1 MIIKSPTRKYTI
13 MKSSTVFITGS
24 TGLLGINTINELLHS
39 GYHVIALARSLN
51 KATHVLPTQHPNLQI
66 MIGDL
71 TTPEMWIPQLNN
83 IDYMIH
89 AGAYFRESS
98 NRPEDKHPLQQ
109 INVES
114 SVTLY
119 KAAETIGVKRFIFIS
134 SSGTI
139 GERTDGLPSTEVD
152 LPTERSLNNWYF
164 HSKVKAEA
172 ALKTVT
178 STSTCELVTILPGWM
193 FGPNDVAPTG
203 AGKLVKRFLAT
214 KQLQLVEG
222 CVSIADARDVATAIV
237 KALTLGQPNQRYAV
251 AGTPTTISALGNT
264 LQQVVGSGTVQIL
277 PFYFALCLGWVL
289 EGITRLLQQ
298 PNPIPPVGLYTL
310 KNGVS
315 INSTLAQQ
323 TFGVTFRPLHQ
334 TLTDTVAYFQQ
345 QQC

>member
-1 MIIKSPTRKYTI
+1 

-24 TGLLGINTINELLHS
+24 TGLLGINTIHELLLA
-39 GYHVIALARSLN
+39 GYNVIALARSLQ
-51 KATHVLPTQHPNLQI
+51 KATQVLPIQHPNLQLI
-66 MIGDL
+66 IGDL
-71 TTPEMWIPQLNN
+71 TTPETWIPQLNN

-139 GERTDGLPSTEVD
+139 GERTDGLPSTELD
-152 LPTERSLNNWYF
+152 PPTEKNNLHNWYF
-164 HSKVKAEA
+164 HSKVKAET
-172 ALKTVT
+172 ALRAVATQNR
-178 STSTCELVTILPGWM
+178 CELITILPGWM

-203 AGKLVKRFLAT
+203 AGKLIKRFLAT

-251 AGTPTTISALGNT
+251 AGNPTRISTLGNT
-264 LQQVVGSGTVQIL
+264 LQQVVGSGNVQIL
-277 PFYFALCLGWVL
+277 PFYVALSLGWVL
-289 EGITRLLQQ
+289 EGITRLLYQ
-298 PNPIPPVGLYTL
+298 L
-310 KNGVS
+310 K
-315 INSTLAQQ
+315 
-323 TFGVTFRPLHQ
+323 
-334 TLTDTVAYFQQ
+334 D
-345 QQC
+345 